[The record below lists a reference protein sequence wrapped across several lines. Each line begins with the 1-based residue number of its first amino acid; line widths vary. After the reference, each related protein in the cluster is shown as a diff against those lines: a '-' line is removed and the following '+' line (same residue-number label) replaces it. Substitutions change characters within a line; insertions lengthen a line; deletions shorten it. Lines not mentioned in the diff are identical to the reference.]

1 MASRISGITVEIGGD
16 TTKLTDALKDV
27 NRTISGTQAQL
38 RDVEKLLKLD
48 PTNTEL
54 LAQKQKL
61 LTDAVEATS
70 DKLDA
75 LKSAAEQAQQQLADG
90 RISQQQFDALQR
102 EIIATEQSLQD
113 YQQQLQD
120 VADSSDDLDDALND
134 AADGADDADDS
145 MKELNKT
152 AEKSEGSFSIAKGAI
167 ETFIGNGL
175 TALAGAAV
183 EAVGTITELSDSTME
198 FRENLAKLQ
207 TTAESTGYSV
217 EYAEGA
223 FSDMYSI
230 MGDVTGANTTVSN
243 FMKLETSTENLN
255 SLLNS
260 ATGIWATYGDSI
272 PLDGLAE
279 SVNETTKVGQITGTL
294 ADALN
299 WAGVSEDSFN
309 ESLAAC
315 SSEQER
321 QQRIRGWKRAVACTA
336 GWAKDIE

>member
-16 TTKLTDALKDV
+16 TTRLTDALKDV
-27 NRTISGTQAQL
+27 NRTISGTQVQL

-75 LKSAAEQAQQQLADG
+75 LKNAAEQAQQQLADG

-152 AEKSEGSFSIAKGAI
+152 AEKSEGSFSIAKGAVA
-167 ETFIGNGL
+167 TFIGNGL

-243 FMKLETSTENLN
+243 LM
-255 SLLNS
+255 
-260 ATGIWATYGDSI
+260 
-272 PLDGLAE
+272 
-279 SVNETTKVGQITGTL
+279 
-294 ADALN
+294 
-299 WAGVSEDSFN
+299 
-309 ESLAAC
+309 
-315 SSEQER
+315 
-321 QQRIRGWKRAVACTA
+321 
-336 GWAKDIE
+336 